1 MYHYALSVKD
11 VLKLESVPAFEKVD
25 PVAVP
30 ILNESKELHARDVD
44 EIYQYL
50 TTEERAEFERQ
61 KEYMSHGPG
70 RVEAILNEEM
80 ERLYAQMQTKIA
92 KQDED
97 FFAKM
102 PPPGKK

>member
-44 EIYQYL
+44 EIY
-50 TTEERAEFERQ
+50 
-61 KEYMSHGPG
+61 
-70 RVEAILNEEM
+70 
-80 ERLYAQMQTKIA
+80 
-92 KQDED
+92 
-97 FFAKM
+97 
-102 PPPGKK
+102 